1 MMKMH
6 PEKISSKVKHF
17 QIMEKKKFNGEN
29 TKGDKQRQKKA
40 VKVVQIMEKSVMHP
54 IQVNIR

>member
-6 PEKISSKVKHF
+6 PENKQQSKTLSNHGKEEVQWRKHERGQTETEKSSKSGAN
-17 QIMEKKKFNGEN
+17 NG
-29 TKGDKQRQKKA
+29 
-40 VKVVQIMEKSVMHP
+40 KSVMHP